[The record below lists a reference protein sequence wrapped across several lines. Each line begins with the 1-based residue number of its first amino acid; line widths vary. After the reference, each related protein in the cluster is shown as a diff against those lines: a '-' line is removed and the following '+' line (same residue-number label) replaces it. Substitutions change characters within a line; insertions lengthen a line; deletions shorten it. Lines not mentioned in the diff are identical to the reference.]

1 MESSETH
8 SGPVCQV
15 FHRAVEVIGKRWTGV
30 VIYALTQG
38 PKRFCEFREA
48 IPDISDRLLTERL
61 KELEEEGI
69 VVREVNPGRP
79 VQVVYRLTAKGE
91 ALQPVFCAIGAW
103 AAQWST
109 AVPVPAAPLSHG

>member
-1 MESSETH
+1 METAKDH
-8 SGPVCQV
+8 AGPVCQV
-15 FHRAVEVIGKRWTGV
+15 FHRAVEVIGKRWNGV

-79 VQVVYRLTAKGE
+79 VQVVYRLTPKGE
-91 ALQPVFCAIGAW
+91 ALQPVFGAIAEW
-103 AAQWST
+103 AAAFGHSQ
-109 AVPVPAAPLSHG
+109 AAPV

>member
-1 MESSETH
+1 MESHDPH

-15 FHRAVEVIGKRWTGV
+15 FHRAVEVIGKRWNGV
-30 VIYALTQG
+30 VIYTLTKG
-38 PKRFCEFREA
+38 PKRFCEFHEA

-79 VQVVYRLTAKGE
+79 VQVVYRLTPKGE
-91 ALQPVFCAIGAW
+91 SLRPVLDAIGGW
-103 AAQWST
+103 ASQWHGQETS
-109 AVPVPAAPLSHG
+109 AP